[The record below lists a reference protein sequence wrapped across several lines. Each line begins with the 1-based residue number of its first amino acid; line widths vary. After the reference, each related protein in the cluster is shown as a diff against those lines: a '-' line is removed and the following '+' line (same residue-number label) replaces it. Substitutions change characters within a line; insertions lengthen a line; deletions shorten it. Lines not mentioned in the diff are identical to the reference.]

1 MSDTLKIAGYCRIS
15 VDEELDKN
23 NISIEHQKAIIAEYV
38 SRVFPESELDF
49 YEDRDRSGYT
59 FEQREGYQVLRKKMF
74 RREYGIL
81 IVKDFSRFSRRTSRG
96 LCELEDLRDSGMRII
111 SIGDNVDYPNC
122 DDWMA
127 IQFRF
132 LVNEMPVTDTSKKVK
147 TVIKHRQ
154 EEGKWICAV
163 PYGYIML
170 NSKSMKIIVDEPAA
184 AVVRE
189 IFKLYSEGW
198 GYKRIANYLT
208 DKHIPTPRTAE
219 KIRKEENGEE
229 YNIQSKSEWS
239 IVTISSIL
247 TNDFYI
253 GTLRQRKYRRKKIN
267 GGDMKLQETEHLVFE
282 NNHMPIVDY
291 KLFSNVQE
299 QMKTRSV
306 SNYRGVK
313 KYDNVYSG
321 HLFCGDCGSPMFSM
335 SRGDLPPAYRCGTYH
350 KRGIKGCTS
359 HHTRVDMLD
368 ELLKSYVRKV
378 RDNSESML
386 TRLQESIDK
395 EKTETSSSKN
405 VIQILEQQ
413 IEEIKT
419 EIKML
424 NRQHV
429 KDLAKHPEREDL
441 LEELHQEQID
451 ELTLR
456 IEGLKNQIQLAA
468 DKHNMIVSL
477 NRTARTVIEVF
488 DNILNKKSLTKADI
502 DFIVDKITIYTDHM
516 DIKLKADINELLKT
530 GIPEE
535 LQTEQT
541 GTPVNFKHGTGKL
554 TIQSPITRIITSKG
568 DILSVNVISD
578 GDPLEIY
585 TSSDGEVIFKKYS
598 AIGELKENAS
608 QVADIMY
615 KLAGCPVVVFD
626 RDHVVATSGVM
637 KKEFQERRI
646 SPELEELME
655 NRKQYFAEGEDK
667 QFHAIEGMEQD
678 SLACL
683 PILSSGDVT
692 GAVAFLNTGHNQ
704 NSKIS
709 ESQKSLVNAAAQFL
723 GSQIE

>member
-1 MSDTLKIAGYCRIS
+1 MSSELKIVGYCRIS
-15 VDEELDKN
+15 VDEELDKDN
-23 NISIEHQKAIIAEYV
+23 TSIENQKAIIADYV
-38 SRVFPESELDF
+38 SRLFPESTLDF

-59 FEQREGYQVLRKKMF
+59 FEQRESYQALRKKIF
-74 RREYGIL
+74 RKEYDIL
-81 IVKDFSRFSRRTSRG
+81 IVKDFSRFSRRTSKG
-96 LCELEDLRDSGMRII
+96 LVELEDLRDIGMRII
-111 SIGDNVDYPNC
+111 SIGDGIDYPTS
-122 DDWMA
+122 DDWTA

-132 LVNEMPVTDTSKKVK
+132 LINEMPVTDTSKKVK

-163 PYGYIML
+163 PYGYIMT
-170 NSKSMKIIVDEPAA
+170 NSKAMKFIIDEPAA

-189 IFKLYSEGW
+189 IFQLYSEGW
-198 GYKRIANYLT
+198 GYKKIARHLT
-208 DKHIPTPRTAE
+208 EKHIPTPRTAE
-219 KIRKEENGEE
+219 RIRREENGEE
-229 YNIQSKSEWS
+229 YKVQSREEWS
-239 IVTISSIL
+239 IVSISHIL

-282 NNHMPIVDY
+282 NNHTPIVDY
-291 KLFSNVQE
+291 KLFANVQE
-299 QMKTRSV
+299 QMKTRST

-321 HLFCGDCGSPMFSM
+321 HIFCGDCGSPMFSM
-335 SRGDLPPAYRCGTYH
+335 SRGDLAQAYRCGMYH
-350 KRGIKGCTS
+350 KFGLSKCTS

-368 ELLKSYVRKV
+368 EILKSYIRKV
-378 RDNSESML
+378 KDNSKSML
-386 TRLQESIDK
+386 EQLQESIDK
-395 EKTETSSSKN
+395 EQKETSSSKD
-405 VIQILEQQ
+405 VIKMLEQQ
-413 IEEIKT
+413 VEDVKT
-419 EIKML
+419 EIKLL

-429 KDLAKHPEREDL
+429 KDLARHPEREDM

-456 IEGLKNQIQLAA
+456 IEGLKNQIQLASE
-468 DKHNMIVSL
+468 KHNMIVSL
-477 NRTARTVIEVF
+477 NRTARTVMEVF
-488 DNILNKKSLTKADI
+488 DNILNKESLSKADI
-502 DFIVDKITIYTDHM
+502 DFIVDKIMIYTDHI
-516 DIKLKADINELLKT
+516 DIMLKPDIDELLKI

-535 LQTEQT
+535 LRTEET
-541 GTPVNFKHGTGKL
+541 AVNFKQGTKNSEN
-554 TIQSPITRIITSKG
+554 TSPITRIRTSKG
-568 DILSVNVISD
+568 DILSVNVIND

-598 AIGELKENAS
+598 VIGEMGQNAS

-626 RDHVVATSGVM
+626 RDHVVATSGVT
-637 KKEFQERRI
+637 KKEFQERRV

-655 NRKQYFAEGEDK
+655 NRKQYFAEDENR
-667 QFHAIEGMEQD
+667 QFYAVEGVNQT

-692 GAVAFLNTGHNQ
+692 GAVAFLNNGK
-704 NSKIS
+704 SSRIS

-723 GSQIE
+723 SSQID